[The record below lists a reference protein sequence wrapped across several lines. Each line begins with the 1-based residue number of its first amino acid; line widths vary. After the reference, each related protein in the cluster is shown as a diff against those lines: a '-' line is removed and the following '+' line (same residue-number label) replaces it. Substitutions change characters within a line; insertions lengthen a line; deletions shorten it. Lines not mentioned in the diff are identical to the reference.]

1 MPFMTLKN
9 GWLHC
14 QKDKGFLVLF
24 FFSSTVTTS
33 IIFSV
38 FSFIIQVVL
47 IVQNFLPTDPFGGLL
62 DIAKEPFFAYMPY
75 VNYFVPVGFCVA
87 LVSAFVSAYATYVIF
102 KYFKKIISSVLEVN
116 LY

>member
-1 MPFMTLKN
+1 MSTTVIVL
-9 GWLHC
+9 LC
-14 QKDKGFLVLF
+14 SILVN
-24 FFSSTVTTS
+24 

-102 KYFKKIISSVLEVN
+102 KYFKKIISSVLGSKSILVILSN
-116 LY
+116 IIK

>member
-1 MPFMTLKN
+1 MGCCMSTTVI
-9 GWLHC
+9 
-14 QKDKGFLVLF
+14 VLLC
-24 FFSSTVTTS
+24 SILAN

-102 KYFKKIISSVLEVN
+102 KYFKKIISSVLGSKSILVILSN
-116 LY
+116 IIK

>member
-1 MPFMTLKN
+1 MSATVI
-9 GWLHC
+9 
-14 QKDKGFLVLF
+14 VLLC
-24 FFSSTVTTS
+24 SILAN

-75 VNYFVPVGFCVA
+75 VNYFVPVGFCVT

-102 KYFKKIISSVLEVN
+102 KYFKKIISSVLGSKSILVILSN
-116 LY
+116 IIK

>member
-1 MPFMTLKN
+1 MSTTVIIL
-9 GWLHC
+9 LC
-14 QKDKGFLVLF
+14 SILVN
-24 FFSSTVTTS
+24 

-75 VNYFVPVGFCVA
+75 VNYFVPVGFCVT

-102 KYFKKIISSVLEVN
+102 KYFKKIISSVLGSKSILVILSN
-116 LY
+116 IIK

>member
-1 MPFMTLKN
+1 MSTTVI
-9 GWLHC
+9 
-14 QKDKGFLVLF
+14 VLLC
-24 FFSSTVTTS
+24 SILAD

-87 LVSAFVSAYATYVIF
+87 LVSAYATYVIF
-102 KYFKKIISSVLEVN
+102 KYFKKIISSVLGSKSILVILSN
-116 LY
+116 IIK

>member
-1 MPFMTLKN
+1 MSTTVI
-9 GWLHC
+9 
-14 QKDKGFLVLF
+14 VLLC
-24 FFSSTVTTS
+24 SILAI

-62 DIAKEPFFAYMPY
+62 DITKEPFFAYMPY

-87 LVSAFVSAYATYVIF
+87 LVSAFVSAYASYVIF
-102 KYFKKIISSVLEVN
+102 KYFKKIISSVLGSKSILVILSN
-116 LY
+116 IIK

>member
-1 MPFMTLKN
+1 MSTTVI
-9 GWLHC
+9 
-14 QKDKGFLVLF
+14 VLLC
-24 FFSSTVTTS
+24 SILAN

-75 VNYFVPVGFCVA
+75 VNYFVPV
-87 LVSAFVSAYATYVIF
+87 VSGAFRNA
-102 KYFKKIISSVLEVN
+102 
-116 LY
+116 

>member
-1 MPFMTLKN
+1 MSTTVIVL
-9 GWLHC
+9 LC
-14 QKDKGFLVLF
+14 SVLVN
-24 FFSSTVTTS
+24 

-47 IVQNFLPTDPFGGLL
+47 IVQNFLPTDPFCGLL

-102 KYFKKIISSVLEVN
+102 KYFKKIISSVLGSKSILVILSN
-116 LY
+116 IIK

>member
-1 MPFMTLKN
+1 MSTTVIVL
-9 GWLHC
+9 LC
-14 QKDKGFLVLF
+14 SILVN
-24 FFSSTVTTS
+24 
-33 IIFSV
+33 IIYSV

-102 KYFKKIISSVLEVN
+102 KYFKKIISSVLGSKSILVILSN
-116 LY
+116 IIK